1 MVCHLRGKES
11 KGKFFL
17 GLRSSKITLTKE
29 KKMRKL
35 ERARRKKT
43 KLIVEFLVFVLAT
56 FEILFGRKKET
67 LTEEIYL

>member
-1 MVCHLRGKES
+1 
-11 KGKFFL
+11 
-17 GLRSSKITLTKE
+17 
-29 KKMRKL
+29 MRKL

>member
-11 KGKFFL
+11 KAGFL
-17 GLRSSKITLTKE
+17 RLRRSKITLTKE
-29 KKMRKL
+29 KKRRKL